1 MTLYISKEF
10 NLYDFKAWSGGA
22 DRLKEIIELDIVEDA
37 QYYMEE
43 MFDGSEVVTET
54 DINDMLWFEMD
65 GFIEGYLTERAEEI
79 LDNMLSE
86 ALEHGTL
93 YEIVTS
99 SNEMQLV
106 ASMDAQPDEQLP
118 NDWYGF
124 YDLDE
129 DTVYIEDEKIYVV
142 NNENTSVSSYMV
154 DLSTGR
160 VLLDDVVEL

>member
-37 QYYMEE
+37 QYHMEE

-65 GFIEGYLTERAEEI
+65 GFIEGYLIERAEEI
-79 LDNMLSE
+79 LDTMLSE

-93 YEIVTS
+93 YEIVNS
-99 SNEMQLV
+99 DKEMKLV
-106 ASMDAQPDEQLP
+106 ASMDEQSDESFD
-118 NDWYGF
+118 DWYGF

-129 DTVYIEDEKIYVV
+129 DTVYIEDEKLYVV
-142 NNENTSVSSYMV
+142 NNENTSVSSYVV

-160 VLLDDVVEL
+160 VLLDDVVKL

>member
-22 DRLKEIIELDIVEDA
+22 DRLKEIIELDIVEEA

-54 DINDMLWFEMD
+54 DINDILWFEMD

-79 LDNMLSE
+79 LDTMLSE

-93 YEIVTS
+93 YEIVNS
-99 SNEMQLV
+99 DNEMQLV
-106 ASMDAQPDEQLP
+106 ASMDEQSDESFD
-118 NDWYGF
+118 DWYGF

-129 DTVYIEDEKIYVV
+129 DTVYIEDEKLYVV
-142 NNENTSVSSYMV
+142 NNENTSVSSYVV

-160 VLLDDVVEL
+160 VLLDDMVEL

>member
-22 DRLKEIIELDIVEDA
+22 DRLKEIIELDIVDEA
-37 QYYMEE
+37 QIYMED

-54 DINDMLWFEMD
+54 DINDMLWFGMD
-65 GFIEGYLTERAEEI
+65 DFIQYFKEDEEEI
-79 LDNMLSE
+79 LDTMLAE

-93 YEIVTS
+93 YEIVNS
-99 SNEMQLV
+99 DNEMQLV
-106 ASMDAQPDEQLP
+106 ASMDEQSDESLD
-118 NDWYGF
+118 DWYGF

-129 DTVYIEDEKIYVV
+129 DTVYIEDEKLYVV
-142 NNENTSVSSYMV
+142 NNENTSVSSYVV

>member
-22 DRLKEIIELDIVEDA
+22 DRLKEIIELDIVEEA
-37 QYYMEE
+37 QYHMEE

-65 GFIEGYLTERAEEI
+65 GFIEEYLTERAEEI
-79 LDNMLSE
+79 LDTMLSE

-93 YEIVTS
+93 YEIVNS
-99 SNEMQLV
+99 DKEMQLV
-106 ASMDAQPDEQLP
+106 ASMDEQSDESLD
-118 NDWYGF
+118 DWYGF

-129 DTVYIEDEKIYVV
+129 DTVYIEDEKLYVV

>member
-22 DRLKEIIELDIVEDA
+22 DRLKEIIELDIVEEA
-37 QYYMEE
+37 QEYIQE

-54 DINDMLWFEMD
+54 DINDILWFEMD
-65 GFIEGYLTERAEEI
+65 GFIEEYLTERAEEI
-79 LDNMLSE
+79 LDTMLSE

-93 YEIVTS
+93 YELVTS
-99 SNEMQLV
+99 DTEMQLV
-106 ASMDAQPDEQLP
+106 AKVDKWAEEL
-118 NDWYGF
+118 DWYGY

-129 DTVYIEDEKIYVV
+129 DTVYIEDDKLYVV
-142 NNENTSVSSYMV
+142 NNEDTTVSSYMV

-160 VLLDDVVEL
+160 VLLDDMVEL

>member
-22 DRLKEIIELDIVEDA
+22 DRLKEIIELDIVEES

-65 GFIEGYLTERAEEI
+65 GFIEEYLTERAEEI
-79 LDNMLSE
+79 LDTMLSE

-93 YEIVTS
+93 YEIVNS
-99 SNEMQLV
+99 DKEMQLV
-106 ASMDAQPDEQLP
+106 ASMDEQSDESLA
-118 NDWYGF
+118 DWYGF

-129 DTVYIEDEKIYVV
+129 DTVYIEDEKLYVV
-142 NNENTSVSSYMV
+142 NNENTSVSSYVV